1 MDRNQSSPLLVNTK
15 EAHTSKS
22 SMYPF
27 LERLQQQKQ
36 ITPTEFDFAV
46 EIKNIFVKIPLLQD
60 VKYIPIYTKI
70 VRDLCI
76 QKIGIP
82 KGKPPTIQVI
92 GRIASLMFS

>member
-22 SMYPF
+22 SMYPL
-27 LERLQQQKQ
+27 LERLQQQKT

-76 QKIGIP
+76 RKIGIP

-92 GRIASLMFS
+92 GRIDSLMFS

>member
-1 MDRNQSSPLLVNTK
+1 MDQNHSSPLLINTK
-15 EAHTSKS
+15 EAHTSNS
-22 SMYPF
+22 IMYPF
-27 LERLQQQKQ
+27 LEQLQQQKQ

-46 EIKNIFVKIPLLQD
+46 EIKNIFVKITLLQD
-60 VKYIPIYTKI
+60 VKYIPIYAKI

-92 GRIASLMFS
+92 GRIASLMSS